1 MQRKIDEF
9 EMYRTACEFSDS
21 ADLCL
26 NTENDSLCITPIVV
40 NAAFACEIFL
50 KLLLHIKYIRYRR
63 THDLKILF
71 ELLPEDLKDKVKYCC
86 VKRYGQWLDC
96 FNFEYLKNISNAFSD
111 WRYNYEHDWLKSAM
125 MKIELEFL
133 IAFKDSLKEQFNDI
147 FEVKY

>member
-26 NTENDSLCITPIVV
+26 NTENNSLCITPIVV
-40 NAAFACEIFL
+40 NAALACEIFL
-50 KLLLHIKYIRYRR
+50 KLLLHFKYIRYRR

-71 ELLPEDLKDKVKYCC
+71 ELLPEDLKDNVKYCC

-96 FNFEYLKNISNAFSD
+96 FNLEYLKNISNAFSD
-111 WRYNYEHDWLKSAM
+111 WRYNYEQDWSKSAM